1 MLCSVSGQDA
11 PNKQAQRAPN
21 PSNQLTCAVTDSNL
35 FSICSLI
42 SPAGRHRHIHNSDTN
57 QSDVLSHFN
66 HTSVSDEGLLVSKV
80 SCVSNT
86 STESSPG
93 PRSVHEDSLSEDKSD
108 RGMTEGWKDEGK
120 GGKNTDGRGMNEERR
135 WDRERLQGEDVKE
148 GRGAGEMRGT
158 REAQTTDTASRPEN
172 NQWSTEDG
180 EDTRQ
185 PETETKDRAEA
196 AGTDGEEGRAK
207 TGPHMPEVQI
217 PAQTAT
223 DTTTEKSDTQQV
235 SDIRHAEPPL
245 AAWALSD
252 CSQSVS
258 PKAGEKVEDSSDVT
272 NGCEARR
279 AHTFRSDGRQRA
291 GYGPSSGAR
300 EVQRLACDEAS
311 ALPRD
316 EAFEETTE
324 EMPVD
329 KWAARIASER
339 RSSRTAILP
348 AESAHVNIQKL
359 ESKHTQRVNPSDM
372 TSGMKQTDNKCEPQH
387 ECEKTSPVTAG
398 DLRAFNK
405 REARSADSCENTVCD
420 PAQQPVG
427 QSKPDDVCV
436 GIMND
441 AADLESD
448 VEAGRCQE
456 HTKNEKAAD
465 AGDAKTSKS
474 GAVTMLST
482 YSSRESDASPQTFSA
497 TCYQRSPGDTNV
509 LPSNMSYRSAFD
521 WGSTQRKALSSRTKS
536 DVSVLHQ
543 FVQVSHF
550 NNAGVTIQWPSEDPL
565 CCCSSCFY
573 FKTCIFADVPVSF
586 ALFFIYF
593 FILNL
598 KFVVWMLQVNG
609 RLQEACNSSKC
620 SCGLSYQ

>member
-21 PSNQLTCAVTDSNL
+21 PSNQLTCTVTDSNL

-57 QSDVLSHFN
+57 QSDPDVLSRLN
-66 HTSVSDEGLLVSKV
+66 HTSVSDEGLLVSKG

-93 PRSVHEDSLSEDKSD
+93 PRSVNEDSLSEDKSD
-108 RGMTEGWKDEGK
+108 KGMTEGWRDEGK
-120 GGKNTDGRGMNEERR
+120 GGKNTDGRDMNEEQRR
-135 WDRERLQGEDVKE
+135 DREELQGEDVKE
-148 GRGAGEMRGT
+148 GRSAEEMRGT

-172 NQWSTEDG
+172 NQRSTEDV

-217 PAQTAT
+217 PVQTAT
-223 DTTTEKSDTQQV
+223 DTTTEQSDTQQV

-258 PKAGEKVEDSSDVT
+258 QKAGEKVEDSSNVT
-272 NGCEARR
+272 NGCETRR
-279 AHTFRSDGRQRA
+279 AHTFRSDERQRA
-291 GYGPSSGAR
+291 GYGPSSGAQ

-311 ALPRD
+311 AFPRD

-329 KWAARIASER
+329 
-339 RSSRTAILP
+339 
-348 AESAHVNIQKL
+348 NQKL
-359 ESKHTQRVNPSDM
+359 ESKQTQRVNPSDM

-387 ECEKTSPVTAG
+387 ECEKTSPVTAD

-405 REARSADSCENTVCD
+405 REARSADSCENIVCD
-420 PAQQPVG
+420 P
-427 QSKPDDVCV
+427 D
-436 GIMND
+436 
-441 AADLESD
+441 
-448 VEAGRCQE
+448 
-456 HTKNEKAAD
+456 AD

-482 YSSRESDASPQTFSA
+482 YSSRESDASPQTFRA
-497 TCYQRSPGDTNV
+497 KCYQRSPAKEMLLGDANV

-550 NNAGVTIQWPSEDPL
+550 NNASVTIQWPSEDPL

-586 ALFFIYF
+586 ALFFF
-593 FILNL
+593 FFFLYL
-598 KFVVWMLQVNG
+598 KF
-609 RLQEACNSSKC
+609 KI
-620 SCGLSYQ
+620 CGLDTGGKWQITKSR